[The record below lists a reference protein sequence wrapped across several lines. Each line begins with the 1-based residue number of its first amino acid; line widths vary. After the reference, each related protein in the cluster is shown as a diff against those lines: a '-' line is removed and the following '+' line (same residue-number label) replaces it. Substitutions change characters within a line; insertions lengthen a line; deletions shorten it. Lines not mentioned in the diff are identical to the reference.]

1 MGVVA
6 PQWLLPAYVR
16 SVTSLGASATAEQ
29 VRAAGEHL
37 IEMWVSP
44 DRRFHNLKH
53 LIDML
58 ARVDELADESHC
70 PDVMRLATWY
80 HGCVFSAA
88 TEQTYRR
95 NGGEDKEA
103 SADYARED
111 LVGLGLPERVTERVC
126 ALIINLKRR
135 DLPPGD
141 IDALALNDAD
151 LGTLSVD
158 PQEYKRYRELVR
170 EEYAHIPVGDYLRAR
185 LEIVSRLLARERLFR
200 SPLGQRWEAAARENL
215 EAERR
220 RLLSELAAHDAST
233 ETPAV
238 DRGMTQAAQPGP
250 QPQAAQPGSRTLC
263 SMGDLNLDPSLARP
277 GRETPAALPSVPAGA
292 SPSAVVSAHSASTPA
307 GPARVSPVPVARRSE
322 PAAARPQPARV
333 ERPGKESDV
342 RETSRT
348 LEHATSMESC
358 IEDLDALLGT
368 KPNGAQEAVLDRQ
381 AQAESERLKMAE
393 RLRRKA
399 EEAKSLRE
407 ARTGEIAPIVEEI
420 IDDGAG
426 EL

>member
-37 IEMWVSP
+37 IEKWVSP

-185 LEIVSRLLARERLFR
+185 LEIVSRLLARESLFR

-220 RLLSELAAHDAST
+220 RLLSELAARGGST
-233 ETPAV
+233 ETAAV
-238 DRGMTQAAQPGP
+238 DCDVTRGAQPNT
-250 QPQAAQPGSRTLC
+250 AQPDSRTQC
-263 SMGDLNLDPSLARP
+263 SMGDLDLDPSVA
-277 GRETPAALPSVPAGA
+277 GACRETPAAPP
-292 SPSAVVSAHSASTPA
+292 SPSEVVSPSTIVSARSASTPA
-307 GPARVSPVPVARRSE
+307 GMPRVSAAPGARRAE
-322 PAAARPQPARV
+322 PAGTRPQPTRADRS
-333 ERPGKESDV
+333 GKEKEGDV
-342 RETSRT
+342 REASRA

-358 IEDLDALLGT
+358 IEDLDAILGA
-368 KPNGAQEAVLDRQ
+368 KPHGAQEAVLDRQ